1 VIRLSARL
9 DALRP
14 YTPEDLLDGDLRVRA
29 HRNEAPLPPP
39 PHVIAA
45 VRDAGSDALRYYP
58 ADLQRRVLHQLARRL
73 GVGGRNVA
81 IANGADEILLAAARV
96 TLDASSNAVTVRPTF
111 GMYARA
117 VALCGAGVRE
127 VPYRQRWQLDAGA
140 LLARADRDT
149 RLIFLGHPNNPTGE
163 ALSLATLERLARA
176 IPETLIVVD
185 EVYLAFR
192 PESLV
197 NAARSL
203 QNVVI
208 VGSLSKV
215 CALAGMRVGFV
226 TGDSAVISAFRRVL
240 APYALSAPALLAAQ
254 AYLSDGTAARAF
266 EGAIALEVQRSLD
279 AIAAALTPFV
289 TNLWRGLAS
298 FLLADFGIDVAP
310 IVTRLRRRG
319 IAVRAFPS
327 GELRTCVR
335 VCALDETATAELVS
349 ALREVLPA
357 FVGRQLA
364 SA

>member
-1 VIRLSARL
+1 MIRLAPRVA
-9 DALRP
+9 ALRA
-14 YTPEDLLDGDLRVRA
+14 YGPEDLLDGELRVRA

-45 VRDAGSDALRYYP
+45 ACNAGGDALRYYP

-73 GVGGRNVA
+73 GVGARNVA
-81 IANGADEILLAAARV
+81 IANGADEIILASARA
-96 TLDASSNAVTVRPTF
+96 TLDATSNAVTVRPTF

-117 VALCGAGVRE
+117 IAMCGAGVRE
-127 VPYRQRWQLDAGA
+127 VPYRQRWQLDADA
-140 LLARADRDT
+140 LLARVDRDT

-163 ALSLATLERLARA
+163 ALPPATLERLARA

-192 PESLV
+192 PESLAS
-197 NAARSL
+197 AARSL

-208 VGSLSKV
+208 AGSLSKV
-215 CALAGMRVGFV
+215 CALAGLRVGFV
-226 TGDSAVISAFRRVL
+226 TGDPTAISAFRRVL

-254 AYLSDGTAARAF
+254 AYLNDGAAARAF
-266 EGAIALEVQRSLD
+266 ERAIALQVQRSLD

-289 TNLWRGLAS
+289 TNLWRGLGS
-298 FLLADFGIDVAP
+298 FLLADFGKDVAP
-310 IVTRLRRRG
+310 IVKCLRQRG
-319 IAVRAFPS
+319 IAVRAFPQ
-327 GELRTCVR
+327 GELRTCIR
-335 VCALDETATAELVS
+335 VCALDEAATAELVR
-349 ALREVLPA
+349 ALNEVLPA